1 MLHTEYEH
9 LMLHR
14 QRQQQLESQPA
25 LRHSTALGASAG
37 RRRTIRSLAHGL
49 GTSLIAAGRMLQS
62 L

>member
-14 QRQQQLESQPA
+14 QRQQQLESQLA
-25 LRHSTALGASAG
+25 LRHCATPVASTG